1 MTGYSDRINHALAFA
16 AKHHDRQVRKG
27 IRLPYLTQPANVAI
41 ILTRYG
47 CDDDTVVAGILHDV
61 IEDCVTDGWTNEMLS
76 DRIAE
81 KFGSV
86 AVETALAVTKRRFD
100 DDGAELGNEEKRA
113 DYLRRLAAAS
123 DRARWV
129 CAAENLHNG
138 NSLLADLGRTVDANW
153 VWGRFSA
160 PRVEIIGWYRA
171 VHDRLREVGFRA
183 PVLDELRDM
192 AAALE
197 KYLGAGTSYA
207 DAG

>member
-27 IRLPYLTQPANVAI
+27 LRLPYLTQPANVAI

-47 CDDDTVVAGILHDV
+47 CDEDTVVAGILHDV
-61 IEDCVTDGWTNEMLS
+61 IEDCVTEGWTNEMLS
-76 DRIAE
+76 DRVAE

-86 AVETALAVTKRRFD
+86 AVETALAVTKRRFN
-100 DDGAELGNEEKRA
+100 DDGAELDTEEKRS

-123 DRARWV
+123 NRARWV
-129 CAAENLHNG
+129 SAAANLHSG
-138 NSLLADLGRTVDANW
+138 NSLLADLGRTVDADS
-153 VWGRFSA
+153 VWSRFFT
-160 PRVEIIGWYRA
+160 PRAEIIAWYRA
-171 VHDRLREVGFRA
+171 VHDRLREVGFRV
-183 PVLDELRDM
+183 PVLDELGDM

-197 KYLGAGTSYA
+197 KYRGAGPSYA